1 MKRWIVVDGLD
12 GSGKNTVA
20 GWIREHYEDHGSRV
34 VVRVHPSERWAGRM
48 ARKALQSKGLL
59 MYLISTMFFVLD
71 VLLSVTRLRRD
82 LRENDVVIFVRYM
95 MATAY
100 LPRRYA
106 RAGYHLFSKVLPVP
120 RRLLLVDVTPEVALR
135 RIACREDRE
144 EMFEN
149 LAALNEC
156 REKLLML
163 SNGWAVL
170 DNNDDPPESRR
181 QLYILLEDWD
191 RQWGG

>member
-20 GWIREHYEDHGSRV
+20 SWIREHYEDQGGRV

-120 RRLLLVDVTPEVALR
+120 RRLLLSTSPR
-135 RIACREDRE
+135 R
-144 EMFEN
+144 
-149 LAALNEC
+149 
-156 REKLLML
+156 
-163 SNGWAVL
+163 W
-170 DNNDDPPESRR
+170 P
-181 QLYILLEDWD
+181 
-191 RQWGG
+191 